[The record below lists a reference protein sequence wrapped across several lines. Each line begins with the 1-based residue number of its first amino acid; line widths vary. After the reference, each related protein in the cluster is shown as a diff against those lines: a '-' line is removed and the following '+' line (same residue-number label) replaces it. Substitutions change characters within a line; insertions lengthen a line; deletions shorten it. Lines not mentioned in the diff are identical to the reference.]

1 MEEDYKYKYSVSAT
15 FKGYNEST
23 ETDDADEVIDILAN
37 ALGDYQDLLTL
48 TLKINDEVVCEID

>member
-1 MEEDYKYKYSVSAT
+1 MEEYKYKYSVRAT
-15 FKGYNEST
+15 FKDYNEST

>member
-15 FKGYNEST
+15 FKDYNEST

-48 TLKINDEVVCEID
+48 TLKVNGAVVCEID